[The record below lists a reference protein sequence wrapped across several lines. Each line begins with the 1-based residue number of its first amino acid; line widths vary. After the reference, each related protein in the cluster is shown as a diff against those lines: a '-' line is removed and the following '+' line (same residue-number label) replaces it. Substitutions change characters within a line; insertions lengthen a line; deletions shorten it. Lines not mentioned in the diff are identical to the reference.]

1 MSARI
6 VCLGQRHA
14 GDDAVG
20 LAVGDRL
27 EARGVPVVLARDA
40 ADLVDHLATS
50 ARVVIVD
57 AIVGATPI
65 GAVLHLGPEAV
76 AEGVGLVSSHA
87 FSVRQAVGLA
97 RALHGAASAG
107 DLHVVAIAI
116 ARPDGPGDPSL
127 GLSPEVAAAVEPAAR
142 LAEQLATG

>member
-1 MSARI
+1 MSARV

-27 EARGVPVVLARDA
+27 EARGVPVVVARDA
-40 ADLVDHLATS
+40 ADLVEHLA
-50 ARVVIVD
+50 AGQRVVIVD

-65 GAVLHLGPEAV
+65 GAVLHLGADAI
-76 AEGVGLVSSHA
+76 AEGAGLVSSHA

-97 RALHGAASAG
+97 RALHGDGVAR

-116 ARPDGPGDPSL
+116 ARPGPAGAPAI
-127 GLSPEVAAAVEPAAR
+127 GLSPEVAVAVEPAAQ
-142 LAEQLATG
+142 LAHQLATG